1 MLIEAA
7 GMTLILVASGSVY
20 PDLRAEARRQVPPKP
35 RLGDG
40 LLFSKW
46 RWRRHP
52 VLGLIVSRAGFGS
65 GFLTATRT
73 ALMQL

>member
-35 RLGDG
+35 RPGDG
-40 LLFSKW
+40 LPFSKW
-46 RWRRHP
+46 RWR
-52 VLGLIVSRAGFGS
+52 
-65 GFLTATRT
+65 
-73 ALMQL
+73 